1 MYFNTGLN
9 RITDDFQVLEDSG
22 GEENDD
28 DLFLPYL
35 SASAANST
43 QYMTGQQAQYLDLP
57 TPCRGHKITHLRRGS
72 RGLRTRERENTLF
85 FSIAIERI
93 ARYMQ
98 MGLQISLFKN
108 TEKNTN
114 CELANFTY
122 FYLGNF

>member
-43 QYMTGQQAQYLDLP
+43 QYMTGQQAQYS
-57 TPCRGHKITHLRRGS
+57 G
-72 RGLRTRERENTLF
+72 
-85 FSIAIERI
+85 
-93 ARYMQ
+93 AR
-98 MGLQISLFKN
+98 L
-108 TEKNTN
+108 
-114 CELANFTY
+114 
-122 FYLGNF
+122 